1 MPGPPA
7 PKEAREERLQARGYG
22 TRERKRGAAIWGV
35 SADLSPKAQ
44 KSFARKAHV
53 RNPTRRAGFAFE
65 KRPTRSPEK
74 N

>member
-44 KSFARKAHV
+44 KSLM
-53 RNPTRRAGFAFE
+53 
-65 KRPTRSPEK
+65 
-74 N
+74 